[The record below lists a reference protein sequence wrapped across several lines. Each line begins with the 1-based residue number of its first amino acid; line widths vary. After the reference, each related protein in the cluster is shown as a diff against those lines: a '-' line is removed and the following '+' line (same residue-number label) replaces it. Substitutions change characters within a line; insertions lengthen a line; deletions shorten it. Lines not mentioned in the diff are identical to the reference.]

1 MELKNEK
8 TESVN
13 ENKNKA
19 NKNVNEF
26 QEYISQQK
34 PANRHKS
41 ETTKR
46 HEDLECHII
55 SPLLTKLVRSRYL
68 ISLVSLFASLWT
80 STSSP

>member
-13 ENKNKA
+13 ENKSKA

-26 QEYISQQK
+26 QEYISQTK
-34 PANRHKS
+34 TGKHKS

-46 HEDLECHII
+46 HEDPECHII
-55 SPLLTKLVRSRYL
+55 NPLLTKLVRSRYL
-68 ISLVSLFASLWT
+68 ISLVSLFASL
-80 STSSP
+80 